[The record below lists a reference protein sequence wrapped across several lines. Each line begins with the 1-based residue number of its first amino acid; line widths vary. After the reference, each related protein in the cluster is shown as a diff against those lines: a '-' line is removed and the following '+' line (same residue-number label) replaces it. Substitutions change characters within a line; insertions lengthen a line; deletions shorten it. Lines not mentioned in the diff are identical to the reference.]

1 MGADAKTYSLATG
14 YRTCPCFFDPS
25 VISTK
30 EDNNMKRASV
40 FSGLCLLG
48 ASSLALAGPVPI
60 VGGADSLVAWTSTS
74 NSGDGTE
81 TQFIAD
87 FLHVDADTL
96 SYTKLANSGGEGG
109 AWQEV
114 LGDPT
119 LFAFDLGT
127 PSPALFLIKT
137 GANVG
142 LPGVTGTFNTFLFE
156 NNVNTNWA
164 VIDLDFFTRAKGQVE
179 IQMVS
184 HVGVRAVPEPA
195 TLGLLGMALLGLG
208 ITRRKR

>member
-1 MGADAKTYSLATG
+1 
-14 YRTCPCFFDPS
+14 
-25 VISTK
+25 
-30 EDNNMKRASV
+30 MKRASLIT
-40 FSGLCLLG
+40 GLCLLG
-48 ASSLALAGPVPI
+48 ASPLAFADPVPI
-60 VGGADSLVAWTSTS
+60 VGGADTLVAWTSTS
-74 NSGDGTE
+74 NSGDATE

-87 FLHVDADTL
+87 YLHVDASTL
-96 SYTKLANSGGEGG
+96 TYTKLANSGGEGSG
-109 AWQEV
+109 WQSV

-119 LFAFDLGT
+119 LFAFDLGV
-127 PSPALFLIKT
+127 PSPTLFLIKT

-164 VIDLDFFTRAKGQVE
+164 VIDLDFFTRSKGQVE

-195 TLGLLGMALLGLG
+195 TLGLLGLALVGLG

>member
-1 MGADAKTYSLATG
+1 
-14 YRTCPCFFDPS
+14 
-25 VISTK
+25 
-30 EDNNMKRASV
+30 MKRASLLT
-40 FSGLCLLG
+40 GLCLLG
-48 ASSLALAGPVPI
+48 ASSLALADPVPI
-60 VGGADSLVAWTSTS
+60 VGGADTLVAWTNSS
-74 NSGDGTE
+74 NSGDATE

-87 FLHVDADTL
+87 YLHVDASTL

-109 AWQEV
+109 GWQSV

-119 LFAFDLGT
+119 LFAFDLGV

-142 LPGVTGTFNTFLFE
+142 LPGVTGTFNTFLFD
-156 NNVNTNWA
+156 NNVNANWA
-164 VIDLDFFTRAKGQVE
+164 VIDLDFFTRTKGQVE

-195 TLGLLGMALLGLG
+195 TLGLFGLALLGLG
-208 ITRRKR
+208 LTQRKRNRV

>member
-1 MGADAKTYSLATG
+1 
-14 YRTCPCFFDPS
+14 
-25 VISTK
+25 
-30 EDNNMKRASV
+30 MKRASLIT
-40 FSGLCLLG
+40 GLCLLG
-48 ASSLALAGPVPI
+48 ASSLAFADPVPI
-60 VGGADSLVAWTSTS
+60 VGGADTLVAWTSTS
-74 NSGDGTE
+74 NSSVATE

-87 FLHVDADTL
+87 YLHVDASTL
-96 SYTKLANSGGEGG
+96 TYTKLANSGGEGSG
-109 AWQEV
+109 WQSV

-119 LFAFDLGT
+119 LFAFDLGV
-127 PSPALFLIKT
+127 PSPTLFLIKT

-164 VIDLDFFTRAKGQVE
+164 VIDLDFFTRSKGQVE

-195 TLGLLGMALLGLG
+195 TLGLLGLALVGLG

>member
-1 MGADAKTYSLATG
+1 MMNRVSIFTG
-14 YRTCPCFFDPS
+14 
-25 VISTK
+25 
-30 EDNNMKRASV
+30 V
-40 FSGLCLLG
+40 FLLG
-48 ASSLALAGPVPI
+48 ASSLAFAGPVPI
-60 VGGADSLVAWTSTS
+60 VGGADTLVAWTQTS
-74 NSGDGTE
+74 NSSDATE
-81 TQFIAD
+81 RQFIAD
-87 FLHVDADTL
+87 YLHVSAATIT
-96 SYTKLANSGGEGG
+96 YTKLADSGGKGG
-109 AWQEV
+109 DWQSV

-119 LFAFDLGT
+119 LFGFELGDT
-127 PSPALFLIKT
+127 GSSLFLIKT

-164 VIDLDFFTRAKGQVE
+164 VIDLDFFTRSKGKVE

-195 TLGLLGMALLGLG
+195 TLGLLGLGLLGLG